1 METTGG
7 CLAPRGI
14 ELSAHA
20 EAVDRADPQHYR
32 AALHRLDENLGAI
45 ELELTKGD
53 LSRIAKELSGFE
65 SISERLPEAVWKMA
79 NR

>member
-7 CLAPRGI
+7 CLAQRGI
-14 ELSAHA
+14 GLAARA
-20 EAVDRADPQHYR
+20 EAVDRADPQHYQ

-53 LSRIAKELSGFE
+53 LSQIAKELSGFE
-65 SISERLPEAVWKMA
+65 STKERD
-79 NR
+79 R

>member
-7 CLAPRGI
+7 CLAQRGI
-14 ELSAHA
+14 GLAARA
-20 EAVDRADPQHYR
+20 EAVDRADPQHYQ

-65 SISERLPEAVWKMA
+65 SISERLPEAVLKMA